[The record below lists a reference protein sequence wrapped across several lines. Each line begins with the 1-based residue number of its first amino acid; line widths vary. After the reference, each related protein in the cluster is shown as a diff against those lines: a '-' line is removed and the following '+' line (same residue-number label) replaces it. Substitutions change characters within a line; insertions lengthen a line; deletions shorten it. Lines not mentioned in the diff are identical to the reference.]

1 MSAEILPTWYSHVVP
16 VVATGTSGHVV
27 FATDDNVVFATD
39 GHVVFA
45 TAGHVVFATDG
56 HVVDDTSGPRGI
68 RYCWP
73 RDNLF
78 I

>member
-27 FATDDNVVFATD
+27 FATAVN
-39 GHVVFA
+39 
-45 TAGHVVFATDG
+45 VVFATDG